1 MKQKI
6 ISLLLIL
13 MPSLAVMAQEE
24 FADDVQDLAPAA
36 PIDNYILIAI
46 VIAIYIAYQFLNKQ
60 QVNHKL

>member
-13 MPSLAVMAQEE
+13 MPSLAVVAQDE
-24 FADDVQDLAPAA
+24 FADDVQDLGA